1 METVVLGRKQKHAQR
16 GDPGLGAAGSA
27 APPVDMAETWMKK
40 VDGKIHQLVVK
51 KLEATW
57 SGPWMYN
64 EDTDDWEAMTS
75 SLAKNLNAN
84 ALALALEDDG
94 EGMLRVV

>member
-1 METVVLGRKQKHAQR
+1 MR
-16 GDPGLGAAGSA
+16 
-27 APPVDMAETWMKK
+27 K
-40 VDGKIHQLVVK
+40 VDGKIHQIVVK

-64 EDTDDWEAMTS
+64 EDIDDWEATTS

-84 ALALALEDDG
+84 SLALEDDG

>member
-1 METVVLGRKQKHAQR
+1 METVVPGRKQKRAR
-16 GDPGLGAAGSA
+16 RSDPGLGAAGSA
-27 APPVDMAETWMKK
+27 APPVDMAGTWMRK

-64 EDTDDWEAMTS
+64 EDTDDWEATTT

-84 ALALALEDDG
+84 SLALEDDG

>member
-1 METVVLGRKQKHAQR
+1 M
-16 GDPGLGAAGSA
+16 AG
-27 APPVDMAETWMKK
+27 TWVRK

-64 EDTDDWEAMTS
+64 KDTDDWEATTS
-75 SLAKNLNAN
+75 VF
-84 ALALALEDDG
+84 G
-94 EGMLRVV
+94 EKSECKCTCTEG